1 MKKSNLM
8 PSLVLVAICI
18 VATLLLSVIN
28 LFTAPIIEERENA
41 KANAALAEVLPGG
54 SNFKSLELSD
64 SYPKSVIEAYSAD
77 GGFVFRTVGNGRNGD
92 IVVMVGVTADGKIAG
107 TKVITTS
114 ETPKY
119 ADSVYSEVEGK
130 NGKYNGQDSE
140 SFAEVIIAGSTMTSQ
155 GFAGAVKAALNAY
168 TVANGGSVDDRTPEE
183 ILQDN
188 CNAALGTSK
197 IKFTKWFKC
206 ESVVGVD
213 AVYEAENDGGR
224 VYVIGDS
231 FVGVKDGAVTTAD
244 ATDENKAA
252 ALAADS
258 VISAST
264 LEDITTSLDA
274 FKDALV
280 TEKNAKITKAYK
292 TASGNLLFEME
303 ANGHAVKGDHGN
315 GTPIKIK
322 IAISKDGKI
331 IDVVTVSHAESK
343 GYGDKCATDEYYEQ
357 YRGKGD
363 DEIKVSAGS
372 YAGYTDDYISADTTD
387 VGAIASA
394 TNTTLGYQKAVK
406 LAFKA
411 FELLI
416 GGNE

>member
-8 PSLVLVAICI
+8 PTVVLASICLA
-18 VATLLLSVIN
+18 ATLLLSVIN
-28 LFTAPIIEERENA
+28 LFTSPIIKDREDA
-41 KANAALAEVLPGG
+41 KANAALVEIYPGG
-54 SNFKSLELSD
+54 SGFEKIDITKYTL
-64 SYPKSVIEAYSAD
+64 PKSITAAYSEGS
-77 GGFVFRTVGNGRNGD
+77 GGYVIQSTVSGYNQGLV
-92 IVVMVGVTADGKIAG
+92 IMCGVDKDGKIVGADY
-107 TKVITTS
+107 IASS
-114 ETPKY
+114 ETL
-119 ADSVYSEVEGK
+119 S
-130 NGKYNGQDSE
+130 
-140 SFAEVIIAGSTMTSQ
+140 AEVGLGDRFVGKAQGDLTPDIVAGSTAKLTTSAYYQ
-155 GFAGAVKAALNAY
+155 AITDSLNAFIIL
-168 TVANGGSVDDRTPEE
+168 TGGEADLRTPEE
-183 ILQDN
+183 ILEDN
-188 CNAALGTSK
+188 CNTALGTSK

-244 ATDENKAA
+244 ATEENKAA

-274 FKDALV
+274 FKDALA